1 MYNRYK
7 PRPPPTTPP
16 PIPLLTVKDIRKTR
30 EAKAKA
36 NHEIYKEILQMCY
49 KQIQTKSTLSK
60 NSVFFIMPPIVVG
73 KPTYNMEHAGN
84 YIMAK
89 LEKGGFKVSRQ
100 SNVCLFIQW

>member
-1 MYNRYK
+1 MPQAYIK
-7 PRPPPTTPP
+7 KLAEEGKGT
-16 PIPLLTVKDIRKTR
+16 IAQLERKWD

-36 NHEIYKEILQMCY
+36 NHETYKEILQMCY
-49 KQIQTKSTLSK
+49 KQIQTKSTLCK

>member
-49 KQIQTKSTLSK
+49 KQIQTKLDR
-60 NSVFFIMPPIVVG
+60 N
-73 KPTYNMEHAGN
+73 
-84 YIMAK
+84 
-89 LEKGGFKVSRQ
+89 
-100 SNVCLFIQW
+100 